1 MGRITGPVC
10 RLCRR
15 DGLKLFLKGTRCDSA
30 KCPFE
35 KKRGGAGG
43 DKRSGQAGRSSVPL
57 PPGMVQRRRPKPTD
71 YGLHLREKQKVKHYY
86 GVLERQFR
94 NYFARAERGKT
105 NTGEALMSL
114 LERRLDNVV
123 HRMGFA
129 VSRAAARQ
137 AVQHG
142 HITVNGRRVD
152 IPSYL
157 VRAGDVVRVKNRK
170 KSLRLIH
177 TMLAEVNRDVPD
189 FLTRVDGGVPEGR
202 VDRLPGADDVSLPVQ
217 ANLIIELC
225 SK

>member
-15 DGLKLFLKGTRCDSA
+15 DGLKLFLKGSRCDTP
-30 KCPFE
+30 KCAFE
-35 KKRGGAGG
+35 R
-43 DKRSGQAGRSSVPL
+43 RST
-57 PPGMVQRRRPKPTD
+57 PPGMVQRRRPKQTD

-94 NYFARAERGKT
+94 NYFAKAEQGKT

-129 VSRAAARQ
+129 ASRAAARQ
-137 AVQHG
+137 MVQHG
-142 HITVNGRRVD
+142 HITINGSRVD

-170 KSLRLIH
+170 RSLQLVH
-177 TMLAEVNRDVPD
+177 AVLAEGRREVPD

-202 VDRLPGADDVSLPVQ
+202 VDRLPGADDVSIPVQ